1 MLKEIETLS
10 KSTPK
15 VQPDT
20 TDNINAFNVLKS
32 SILDRNNL
40 IEYDKTP
47 NFVELFKLNAYIG
60 IGFSTSKST
69 VTPYANM
76 NEITVDNMMP
86 SIVSIL
92 NTTGETMDGAVQTR
106 QVQTAKIE
114 IGGKKLETLL
124 GTMYDSIAKLE

>member
-15 VQPDT
+15 AEPDT
-20 TDNINAFNVLKS
+20 INNINAFNVLIS
-32 SILDRNNL
+32 SILDRDVL

-47 NFVELFKLNAYIG
+47 DFVELFKLKAYIG

-69 VTPYANM
+69 VTPYANA

-92 NTTGETMDGAVQTR
+92 NTTEETMDGTVQTR
-106 QVQTAKIE
+106 QV
-114 IGGKKLETLL
+114 
-124 GTMYDSIAKLE
+124 